1 MPKNSQGEALK
12 TESQFNVSCVIF
24 HVAHDSTVIPDPV
37 RDQFLLN
44 DVELDIELIRMTD
57 HLTYDLICGF
67 SPEANIVRA
76 PLSRL
81 VVDVERFENDE
92 LEPMAKIGMGAVY
105 RVTHDLR
112 HLRRA
117 ITFEERQHLIEKW
130 YGPHHER
137 LTQAVD
143 KALDMSDQAL
153 VIDIHS
159 YPSRARPYEAFQQAV
174 RPEICIGSDPAHTSN
189 QLADNALNIF
199 RNAGLTVGLNTPF
212 SGALVPI
219 KHYGKDKR
227 VSAVMLEI
235 RRDLYLNEE
244 TGKANGN
251 YAQFKIKLTNCLHR
265 LIQNAEANV
274 KLPPKIN
281 QGARQ

>member
-1 MPKNSQGEALK
+1 MPKNSQAEALK
-12 TESQFNVSCVIF
+12 TESQFNQSSVIF
-24 HVAHDSTVIPDPV
+24 HVAHDSKVIPAAV
-37 RDQFLLN
+37 RDQFLLD
-44 DVELDIELIRMTD
+44 DVELEIELIRMTD
-57 HLTYDLICGF
+57 HLTYDLVCGL
-67 SPEANIVRA
+67 SPESNIVRA
-76 PLSRL
+76 PVSRL
-81 VVDVERFENDE
+81 VVDVERFEDDK

-117 ITFEERQHLIEKW
+117 ITPNERRDLIEKW
-130 YGPHHER
+130 YRPHHER

-143 KALDMSDQAL
+143 NALGKSDHAL

-159 YPSRARPYEAFQQAV
+159 YPFCALPYEENQGAQ
-174 RPEICIGSDPAHTSN
+174 RPEICIGSDPVHTSN
-189 QLADNALNIF
+189 QLADSALNIF
-199 RNAGLTVGLNTPF
+199 RDAGFTVGLNTPF

-251 YAQFKIKLTNCLHR
+251 YAQFKIKLESCLYRLMQTN
-265 LIQNAEANV
+265 EATV
-274 KLPPKIN
+274 KPSTVIN
-281 QGARQ
+281 RGAQQ

>member
-117 ITFEERQHLIEKW
+117 ITFGERQHLIEKW

-159 YPSRARPYEAFQQAV
+159 YPSRALPYEAFQQAV
-174 RPEICIGSDPAHTSN
+174 RPEICIGSVRHTP
-189 QLADNALNIF
+189 Q
-199 RNAGLTVGLNTPF
+199 
-212 SGALVPI
+212 
-219 KHYGKDKR
+219 
-227 VSAVMLEI
+227 
-235 RRDLYLNEE
+235 
-244 TGKANGN
+244 
-251 YAQFKIKLTNCLHR
+251 
-265 LIQNAEANV
+265 
-274 KLPPKIN
+274 IN
-281 QGARQ
+281 LQTMH